1 MDKGKKLKRYSRK
14 DYTQL
19 VDFPVEIV
27 GRDGIIRRYSF
38 EASVRLY
45 QRRIASAPSRYGD
58 NDVVTAEIAHCQRR
72 IEQLRKSYFHRYGWS
87 GIQRKDEPG
96 GLAGQFAGEVAAFLR
111 RFYGEQEPVELEVRW
126 MEDRPDGQTYFAR
139 KGEDVGYLLYL
150 YRFESF
156 AACAGREAFF
166 DLLRVVQA
174 THGQDV
180 ETLVAFHHT
189 ADCGLVLTCM
199 GEHAAGAVEADRA
212 ADEILFSEPE
222 RLDDPYAS
230 GLRLLSEGDAAA
242 ALSRFEAAISECA
255 FRRQALVA
263 ACVVADM
270 LGRPDSAETSARIGV
285 HNFPDDRVLRYH
297 LALSLVRGGSLD
309 DGLEVLEQTL
319 KLSKD
324 LGPARLLRAL
334 VWAHRG
340 DQRAPAE
347 LAAAERTVTDVDGK
361 RLAAR
366 VRRAL
371 HARKIVCV
379 LVPLT
384 LVAAALTG
392 WFSSIPLG
400 IVAVTLSAASIATAL
415 VARAGLAEVLRPR
428 CFRIVPPEGLGAR
441 GPRMDDVVL

>member
-27 GRDGIIRRYSF
+27 GRDGVIRRYSF

-58 NDVVTAEIAHCQRR
+58 NEVVAAEIGHCQRR

-87 GIQRKDEPG
+87 GIQRKDAPG
-96 GLAGQFAGEVAAFLR
+96 GLAGQYAGEVAAFLR
-111 RFYGEQEPVELEVRW
+111 RFYAGEEPVELEVRW
-126 MEDRPDGQTYFAR
+126 LEDREDGQTYFVR

-156 AACAGREAFF
+156 GACPGREAFF
-166 DLLRVVQA
+166 EILRVVQA
-174 THGQDV
+174 SHGQDV

-199 GEHAAGAVEADRA
+199 GEHAAGALEADPH
-212 ADEILFSEPE
+212 ADEAVFAEPE

-230 GLRLLSEGDAAA
+230 GLRLLSEGDPSA
-242 ALSRFEAAISECA
+242 ALSRFEAAMEECSY
-255 FRRQALVA
+255 RRAAVVA

-270 LGRPDSAETSARIGV
+270 MGRADAAETAALIGV
-285 HNFPDDRVLRYH
+285 HNFPADPVLRYH
-297 LALSLVRGGSLD
+297 LALALIRAGSLD
-309 DGLEVLEQTL
+309 EGMEVLDECLQ
-319 KLSKD
+319 LSKD
-324 LGPARLLRAL
+324 LGPALLLRGL
-334 VWAHRG
+334 VHAHRK
-340 DQRAPAE
+340 DPRAAKA
-347 LAAAERTVTDVDGK
+347 LLVAQERLSDVDGK
-361 RLAAR
+361 ALAAR
-366 VRRAL
+366 VRQAL
-371 HARKIVCV
+371 FARRGV
-379 LVPLT
+379 LVLAPLT
-384 LVAAALTG
+384 LLVAVLCG

-400 IVAVTLSAASIATAL
+400 ILAMTLSGAAIGTAL
-415 VARAGLAEVLRPR
+415 FARRGLAEVALPR
-428 CFRIVPPEGLGAR
+428 RFRVVPPEGLGAR